1 MWRLCASGHQGASNI
16 GSQLPILVASSHCA
30 RRLLTELENPD
41 NLTIS
46 PKLCDR
52 KGNHALVTLN
62 LKSVAK
68 GEGVDGGT
76 ITNRLKHKNVD
87 DLNRYY

>member
-1 MWRLCASGHQGASNI
+1 MLQVI
-16 GSQLPILVASSHCA
+16 EELPILVASSHCA

-41 NLTIS
+41 NLT
-46 PKLCDR
+46 KLCDR
-52 KGNHALVTLN
+52 KGNHVLITLN
-62 LKSVAK
+62 LKSAGK

-76 ITNRLKHKNVD
+76 ITNRLRHKNVD

>member
-1 MWRLCASGHQGASNI
+1 MLQVI
-16 GSQLPILVASSHCA
+16 KELPILVASSHCG

-52 KGNHALVTLN
+52 KGNHVLVTLN
-62 LKSVAK
+62 LKSVGK
-68 GEGVDGGT
+68 GEGVDGGMF
-76 ITNRLKHKNVD
+76 NYNK
-87 DLNRYY
+87 

>member
-1 MWRLCASGHQGASNI
+1 MLQVI
-16 GSQLPILVASSHCA
+16 KELPILVASSHCA
-30 RRLLTELENPD
+30 RKLLTELENPD

-46 PKLCDR
+46 PKLCGR
-52 KGNHALVTLN
+52 KGNHVLITLN
-62 LKSVAK
+62 LKSVGK

-76 ITNRLKHKNVD
+76 ITTRLKHKNVD